1 MNLAFLQ
8 FLTAFI
14 IALII
19 SLIFA
24 IGFRGRNLWLNFVF
38 FFSIIFLITWAG
50 GIWLTPF
57 GPSIKGVYLF
67 PFLVVAVLIALFL
80 AAAVSTQKPR
90 PNKEQNQ
97 EREVM
102 RLAPEAVF
110 GAFFWALIILLFLAV
125 VAKYAW

>member
-1 MNLAFLQ
+1 MNLALMQ
-8 FLTAFI
+8 FLTAFFV
-14 IALII
+14 ALII

-24 IGFRGRNLWLNFVF
+24 IGLRGRKVLLNFLF

-57 GPSIKGVYLF
+57 GPSVKGVYLL
-67 PFLVVAVLIALFL
+67 PFVVVAVLIALFL
-80 AAAVSTQKPR
+80 AATVASYRPR
-90 PNKEQNQ
+90 SKKEQMQDRN
-97 EREVM
+97 VI

-110 GAFFWALIILLFLAV
+110 GAFFWALIVLLFLAV

>member
-1 MNLAFLQ
+1 MQ
-8 FLTAFI
+8 FLMAFFV
-14 IALII
+14 ALII

-24 IGFRGRNLWLNFVF
+24 IGLRGRKVMLNFLF

-57 GPSIKGVYLF
+57 GPSVKGVYLL
-67 PFLVVAVLIALFL
+67 PFVVVAVLIALFL
-80 AAAVSTQKPR
+80 AATVASYRPRSKKGQTQDR
-90 PNKEQNQ
+90 D
-97 EREVM
+97 VI

-110 GAFFWALIILLFLAV
+110 GAFFWALIVLLFLAV